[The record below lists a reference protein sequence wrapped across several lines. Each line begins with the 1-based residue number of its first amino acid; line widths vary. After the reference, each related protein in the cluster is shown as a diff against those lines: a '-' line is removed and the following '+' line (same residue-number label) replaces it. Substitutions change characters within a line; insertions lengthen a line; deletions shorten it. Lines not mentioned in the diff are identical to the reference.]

1 MTAPYESVMLTSL
14 RAFFDRHL
22 TDQPHETEAD
32 AERRARL
39 AAAALLIEV
48 ARSDEQV
55 SQPERA
61 ALLGSVRRRFGLDA
75 GEAAQLLELAEAQAR
90 DAHDLYQFTS
100 KINATFSPAQK
111 AELIEELWRAAYAD
125 ARLHKYEEHLIRR
138 VADLLHVPHAAFI
151 ATKLSVRA
159 ALLRSRK

>member
-1 MTAPYESVMLTSL
+1 MLTSL

-22 TDQPHETEAD
+22 ADRPGEPEAD

-48 ARSDEQV
+48 ARSDEHI
-55 SQPERA
+55 SQQERQA
-61 ALLGSVRRRFGLDA
+61 MLGSVRRRFGLDPE
-75 GEAAQLLELAEAQAR
+75 EAAQLLELAEARAR

-100 KINATFSPAQK
+100 KINAAFSGARK
-111 AELIEELWRAAYAD
+111 TELIEELWRAAYAD

-138 VADLLHVPHAAFI
+138 VADLLHVPHATYI
-151 ATKLSVRA
+151 ATKLSVFD
-159 ALLRSRK
+159 ALASRK